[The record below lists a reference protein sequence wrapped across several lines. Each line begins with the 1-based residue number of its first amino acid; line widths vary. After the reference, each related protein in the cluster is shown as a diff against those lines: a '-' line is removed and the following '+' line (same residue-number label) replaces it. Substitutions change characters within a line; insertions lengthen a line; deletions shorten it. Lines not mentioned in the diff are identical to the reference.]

1 MAITV
6 PEFTNPSV
14 ECYVNVNGSTLDT
27 PITVRL
33 NADQLS
39 QWTDDGLQARVTDLR
54 NAVASFLVE
63 GAEVQTI
70 VSWNQNGFATTINET
85 DPVT

>member
-6 PEFTNPSV
+6 PEFTDPNV
-14 ECYVNVNGSTLDT
+14 DCYVTVNGSTLDT
-27 PITVRL
+27 AITIRL
-33 NADQLS
+33 NADQLAN
-39 QWTDDGLQARVTDLR
+39 WTDDGLQARVADLR

-70 VSWNQNGFATTINET
+70 VSWNQTGFATTINET
-85 DPVT
+85 NPV